1 MFKCTLLFVVVGC
14 ANNLLAQSTTIILAD
29 SLYATGSY
37 TKAINQYSKIG
48 TTTAGLQI
56 ARAYNAISIYP
67 KAIVAYEAVLQ
78 RDSTMQLARFEL
90 GKLLLKTNKPDAARK
105 HFNQLVNMAN
115 DNPEYHY
122 YLAEAFRELDQP
134 SSSLVFYKKAVDRD
148 STHLRSLFQLGKY
161 FTVKHETSQAL
172 KYINQGLGI
181 YEEDIAFVNL
191 KALVYYNNHQF
202 EKAIPW
208 FEKVLALGEQKEYV
222 YEKLAYS
229 YYQIWDFEKA
239 KEYYKVLLERNDTN
253 SDTYFG
259 LAEVYQKERQL
270 DSAKIFINKSM
281 EVQKPIFAK
290 GYVRLAAVARQ
301 ERDLKLAFEYYNLAH
316 EQNPTQPLI
325 YYNICTVYDQLSTNP
340 HEKLMYYQNF
350 TSLYP
355 KQHPFFSDIV
365 SKRISELKSEIHFS
379 KD

>member
-1 MFKCTLLFVVVGC
+1 MKKIAILVSLFCLSKIYGQY
-14 ANNLLAQSTTIILAD
+14 NNGATAD
-29 SLYATGSY
+29 SLFATGNY
-37 TKAINQYSKIG
+37 IKAINQYSKIG
-48 TTTAGLQI
+48 STTAGLQI
-56 ARAYNAISIYP
+56 ARAYNAIGIYP

-78 RDSTMQLARFEL
+78 RDSTMQLAQFEL
-90 GKLLLKTNKPDAARK
+90 GKLLLKTNTPDAARK

-134 SSSLVFYKKAVDRD
+134 SSSLVFYKKAVHRD

-161 FTVKHETSQAL
+161 FTIKRETRQAL
-172 KYINQGLGI
+172 RYINQGLGI
-181 YEEDIAFVNL
+181 NENDIAFVNL
-191 KALVYYNNHQF
+191 KGLIYYNNDQF

-222 YEKLAYS
+222 YEKLAFS
-229 YYQIWDFEKA
+229 YYKTWDFEKA
-239 KEYYKVLLERNDTN
+239 KEYYNVLLEINDKN

-259 LAEVYQKERQL
+259 LAEVYVKERQL
-270 DSAKIFINKSM
+270 DSAKVFIKLAM

-290 GYVRLAAVARQ
+290 GYGRLAAIAR
-301 ERDLKLAFEYYNLAH
+301 EEKDLKLAFEYYNLAH
-316 EQNPTQPLI
+316 EQNPSEPLM
-325 YYNICTVYDQLSTNP
+325 YYNMCTVYDQLSTDP
-340 HEKLMYYQNF
+340 HKKLINYQNF
-350 TSLYP
+350 TALYP
-355 KQHPFFSDIV
+355 KQHPFFSDMV

>member
-1 MFKCTLLFVVVGC
+1 MKKIAILLSLFCLSKINGQYNDV
-14 ANNLLAQSTTIILAD
+14 AIAD
-29 SLYATGSY
+29 SMFTTGNY
-37 TKAINQYSKIG
+37 TKAINQYSKIS

-56 ARAYNAISIYP
+56 ARAYNAIGIYP

-161 FTVKHETSQAL
+161 FTVKRETRQAL
-172 KYINQGLGI
+172 RYIDQGLGI
-181 YEEDIAFVNL
+181 YEDDIAFVNL
-191 KALVYYNNHQF
+191 KALIYYNNDQF

-208 FEKVLALGEQKEYV
+208 FEKVLELGEQKEYV

-229 YYQIWDFEKA
+229 YYKTWDFEKA
-239 KEYYKVLLERNDTN
+239 KEYYNVLLEINDTK
-253 SDTYFG
+253 SDTYFA

-281 EVQKPIFAK
+281 EVQKSIFAK
-290 GYVRLAAVARQ
+290 GYARLAAIAR
-301 ERDLKLAFEYYNLAH
+301 EEKDLKLAFKYYNLAH
-316 EQNPTQPLI
+316 EQNPSEPLM
-325 YYNICTVYDQLSTNP
+325 YYNVCTVYDQLSTNANK
-340 HEKLMYYQNF
+340 KLMYYQKF
-350 TSLYP
+350 TALYP
-355 KQHPFFSDIV
+355 KHHPFFSDMV